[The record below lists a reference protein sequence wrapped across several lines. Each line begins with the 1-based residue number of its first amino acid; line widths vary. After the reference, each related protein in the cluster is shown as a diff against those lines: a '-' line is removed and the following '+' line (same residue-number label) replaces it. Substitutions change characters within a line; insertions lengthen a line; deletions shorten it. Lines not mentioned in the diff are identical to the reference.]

1 MKRLLKSALYF
12 LPLAALL
19 IVVNWYADPANVLR
33 GGYEQRAAEILAGGD
48 NADNLRNMDDRAF
61 IKAYAALRTQ
71 PVGTLA
77 LGSSHSM
84 QLTKELTGDADFFC
98 AGVTGADLRDCI
110 SIYRLFRE
118 SGLAPKRVI
127 LVADAWFLCENTLE
141 GRAMTDG
148 YIDFC
153 EEHGFTPCGVGGRSL
168 INWGWINRK
177 ANLFSIPYFQSPVDY
192 LKKGLHR
199 TRDAVP
205 TQAHLAEGPMR
216 RADGSYCYEAPFR
229 DAPIE
234 NVRRLANDC
243 IIVPPQF
250 ARDFTGI
257 SEGLVQQLRAFLR
270 ELREDGVEAA
280 IMLPPYHPIY
290 YAHMA
295 ENTGLYANILATQE
309 VFRALAAEQDM
320 PVFGSNNPAECGLEE
335 TDFYDALHCREES
348 MYRFYP
354 QNLFAGD
361 AA

>member
-1 MKRLLKSALYF
+1 MKRLLQSALCF
-12 LPLAALL
+12 LPLVALL
-19 IVVNWYADPANVLR
+19 AFVNWYADPANVLR
-33 GGYEQRAAEILAGGD
+33 TGYEQRAAEILAGGC

-61 IKAYAALRTQ
+61 IKDYAALRTQ

-84 QLTKELTGDADFFC
+84 QLTKELTGDPDFFC

-148 YIDFC
+148 YVAFC
-153 EEHGFTPCGVGGRSL
+153 AENGFTPYGVGGGSL
-168 INWGWINRK
+168 IDWGWISRK
-177 ANLFSIPYFQSPVDY
+177 SNLFSIPYFQSGLDY
-192 LKKGLHR
+192 LQKGLHR

-205 TQAHLAEGPMR
+205 TLEHTAAGPMR

-229 DAPIE
+229 DAPVE
-234 NVRRLANDC
+234 DVRRLANDC
-243 IIVPPQF
+243 VIVPPQF

-257 SEGLVQQLRAFLR
+257 SEGLTQQLRAFLR

-280 IMLPPYHPIY
+280 VMLPPYHPVY

-295 ENTGLYANILATQE
+295 ENTALYGDILATQE
-309 VFRALAAEQDM
+309 VFRTLAAEQGFT
-320 PVFGSNNPAECGLEE
+320 VFGSNDPSECGLAE

-354 QNLFAGD
+354 AGLFGLG